1 MVRVAIMTITMDTA
15 MEVTVTA
22 TVDTVTATVDMVIA
36 TVVTVTATADKKKRI
51 SLPKSESVAGKDC
64 TVSGTTTTR
73 RRALAACCLPFGFRF
88 V

>member
-1 MVRVAIMTITMDTA
+1 MVRIAIMTITMDTA

-22 TVDTVTATVDMVIA
+22 TVDTVTATAD
-36 TVVTVTATADKKKRI
+36 TVTATADKEKRI

-64 TVSGTTTTR
+64 TESGTTTTR
-73 RRALAACCLPFGFRF
+73 RRRPADCCLLFGFRL

>member
-1 MVRVAIMTITMDTA
+1 MVRIAIMTITMDTA

-22 TVDTVTATVDMVIA
+22 TVDTVIATVVTVTATVD
-36 TVVTVTATADKKKRI
+36 TVTATADKKKRI

-64 TVSGTTTTR
+64 TVSGTTTR
-73 RRALAACCLPFGFRF
+73 RRRPAACCLPFGFRF